1 MNIFLNTNIDMNTE
15 YAIDSI
21 ICEDVLSTLEQHG
34 EDLIGYTILD
44 YEESPVFSN
53 VSKTKLYIRNT
64 DIINKVGYGIIVKLY
79 IAPES
84 TTYLEENV
92 VQRGQ
97 ITYAEEYLY
106 YDTHKHVW
114 KK

>member
-1 MNIFLNTNIDMNTE
+1 MSNE
-15 YAIDSI
+15 YSIDSI
-21 ICEDVLSTLEQHG
+21 ICEDVLSILEQHG
-34 EDLIGYTILD
+34 EDLIGYTIQD
-44 YEESPVFSN
+44 YEESPIFSN
-53 VSKTKLYIRNT
+53 VDEAKLYVKSTN
-64 DIINKVGYGIIVKLY
+64 IIDKVGYGIIVKLY
-79 IAPES
+79 IAPET

-106 YDTHKHVW
+106 YDTHKNVW